1 MSNLVASLKA
11 ISEGETMGRILCT
24 PRLVSGTVPR
34 VLLQDYLI
42 NATPSPYAAAT
53 AATAGSTSTS
63 PMAAPAGQE
72 GQGGVRDGA
81 GAGAGATMMAT
92 SLNRSDLTA
101 ESIYRP
107 TVAAATPVCF
117 PREPLASPISMLA
130 SGTCSEDVLFYIF
143 ATRQNSYQQ
152 YVCAR
157 SLKKAGW
164 KWEKRE
170 LKWYK
175 PVGQVHVGGIN
186 AIFATVICRRMR
198 RKKTYVI

>member
-1 MSNLVASLKA
+1 
-11 ISEGETMGRILCT
+11 MGRLLAT
-24 PRLVSGTVPR
+24 PRLVAGATPR
-34 VLLQDYLI
+34 VLLQDYFI
-42 NATPSPYAAAT
+42 NATHLSHAGLGT
-53 AATAGSTSTS
+53 AAGGTNGNTAAS
-63 PMAAPAGQE
+63 PMTAPAGQE
-72 GQGGVRDGA
+72 GLGGVRDGT
-81 GAGAGATMMAT
+81 GATAMTTYLHRA
-92 SLNRSDLTA
+92 DLTA

-107 TVAAATPVCF
+107 SVATATPVCF
-117 PREPLASPISMLA
+117 PREVPALPIPMLA

-175 PVGQVHVGGIN
+175 PAGQVHVS
-186 AIFATVICRRMR
+186 V
-198 RKKTYVI
+198 

>member
-1 MSNLVASLKA
+1 MS
-11 ISEGETMGRILCT
+11 RILST
-24 PRLVSGTVPR
+24 PRLVAGTAPR

-42 NATPSPYAAAT
+42 NPTLSPYAAASASASST
-53 AATAGSTSTS
+53 AAS
-63 PMAAPAGQE
+63 PMEAPAGQE
-72 GQGGVRDGA
+72 GQGGARDGA
-81 GAGAGATMMAT
+81 GAAMMAM

-107 TVAAATPVCF
+107 TVAVATPVCF
-117 PREPLASPISMLA
+117 PREPLALPISTLA

-175 PVGQVHVGGIN
+175 PVGQVHVRGIMLLLVE
-186 AIFATVICRRMR
+186 VICRRMR
-198 RKKTYVI
+198 RKKIYVI